1 MIKKKQ
7 QQHHRDKNK
16 TGASLCGLFLW
27 LSLGSFL
34 GKLSR
39 RDLEILGALTK
50 GNSLKGLNK
59 KSWLLCMSGLST
71 TCGLCS
77 LLGYIRVQAFAHL
90 YRP

>member
-7 QQHHRDKNK
+7 RQHNQDKNK
-16 TGASLCGLFLW
+16 TEASLGGLFLW

-39 RDLEILGALTK
+39 SDLEFLESLTK

-59 KSWLLCMSGLST
+59 KSWLLCMRGLST

-77 LLGYIRVQAFAHL
+77 LLGYIRVQAFARL
-90 YRP
+90 CRP